1 MVNESRTF
9 GTVVLLMLA
18 GLAVML
24 WGVSLNS
31 GLAVNTPMLAGGAIL
46 VVATALLTVGVG
58 VLEEPET
65 EHEADA

>member
-9 GTVVLLMLA
+9 GLVVLLTLA

-31 GLAVNTPMLAGGAIL
+31 GLALNTPMIAGGAVL

>member
-9 GTVVLLMLA
+9 GMVVLLMLA